1 MMETREPNSKAAAT
15 DVQPNPG
22 VAPKS
27 PVPAPTQAPTQT
39 PARASVLPSIFGAA
53 NTPRASSPE
62 GQQEAPPAD
71 DPLLQCIELVC
82 TLHGRPVSAKALDAG
97 VARRPDGR
105 VDPSQ
110 LPDLVKAH
118 GLSAGFAQRP
128 LRTLPDFTLPVVLLM
143 RDGSARVLTSL
154 SKPRSSAA
162 GGAEAVSSGDTLCAG
177 ILLPESGLAE
187 HTIDLAQLE
196 IDYSGTLLYVKPRPV
211 MDRRGDF
218 QIEVSPTRWFWQILG
233 RYKSYY
239 LHVALATVVVNVLAL
254 GGSLFTM
261 VVYDRV
267 VPNQAYSTLWVL
279 AIGVGIAAVFEFGA
293 RMLRAWLTDVAGKKA
308 DIVMSSLLF
317 RRVLGLRLD
326 QQPGSAGS
334 FANTLR
340 EFESVRDFVT
350 SATLLAIADVPF
362 VLLFVGVIALLAGP
376 LAWVPVVA
384 MLVVLLATA
393 LAQIPMSRLMQQ
405 YMQGMSRK
413 QSIAVEAI
421 EGLEALKANRAEAMM
436 QARWEHSNGE
446 MATFSAKS
454 RFINAWVLN
463 TVNIAQQLATVVVV
477 VWGVYNIHDNLL
489 TMGGLIAATMLTGRA
504 IAPVNQVAAL
514 GLRWQQARSSLKSLN
529 ELMARAQDREAG
541 RDYVAA
547 PSLSGAIALQ
557 GVSHRYGTG
566 SGAGTGSGSGSGSG
580 TGQPA
585 KPSLEKINL
594 SLKAGERVAV
604 LGRVGSGKS
613 TLLRI
618 AAGLLP
624 PSDGMVSLDGLDV
637 RQIEP
642 ADVRTRVAY
651 LAQEP
656 ALFYGTLKDNI
667 LLGSSHVQAARLSA
681 ALRMTGLDRVVASHP
696 RGLDMPIGEH
706 GVGLSGGQRQLVAL
720 ARLFVRDPAL
730 VLLDEPTSA
739 MDMGTEQQIMAAMRL
754 YLKGRTMMMVTHRM
768 QWVALADRVVVVDA
782 GQIVANGP
790 REQVLE
796 QLSKGLTAAAPKT

>member
-1 MMETREPNSKAAAT
+1 MMETRDPQQKNALTGAPLHPGGGPKASAT
-15 DVQPNPG
+15 
-22 VAPKS
+22 APT
-27 PVPAPTQAPTQT
+27 PAPA
-39 PARASVLPSIFGAA
+39 PARVSVLPSIFGAA
-53 NTPRASSPE
+53 HAPLPSDAD
-62 GQQEAPPAD
+62 GQQAATPAD

-82 TLHGRPVSAKALDAG
+82 TLHGRPVSAKALDTG

-105 VDPSQ
+105 VDPAQ

-118 GLSAGFAQRP
+118 GLSAGFAQRA

-154 SKPRSSAA
+154 NKPTEPASAGSA
-162 GGAEAVSSGDTLCAG
+162 RVLSEKTLGAG

-196 IDYSGTLLYVKPRPV
+196 ADYSGTLLYVKPRPA

-218 QIEVSPTRWFWQILG
+218 QVEVSPSRWFWQILG

-350 SATLLAIADVPF
+350 SATLLAMADAPF

-384 MLVVLLATA
+384 MVVVLLATA
-393 LAQIPMSRLMQQ
+393 LAQIPLARLMQQ

-436 QARWEHSNGE
+436 QSRWEHSNGE

-529 ELMARAQDREAG
+529 ELMGRAQDREAG

-557 GVSHRYGTG
+557 GVSHRYG
-566 SGAGTGSGSGSGSG
+566 AGQG
-580 TGQPA
+580 A

-613 TLLRI
+613 TLLRV

-624 PSDGMVSLDGLDV
+624 PSEGMVALDGLDV

-642 ADVRTRVAY
+642 ADVRARVAY

-667 LLGSSHVQAARLSA
+667 LLGTSHVQAARLSA

-706 GVGLSGGQRQLVAL
+706 GIGLSGGQRQLVAL

-739 MDMGTEQQIMAAMRL
+739 MDMGTEQQIMAAMGL
-754 YLKGRTMMMVTHRM
+754 YLKGRTMVMVTHRM

-790 REQVLE
+790 REQVLQ
-796 QLSKGLTAAAPKT
+796 QLSKGLVAAPKS